1 MRDLWRQ
8 TSFADFTHSRHC
20 IVWDKDKRQNVTK
33 YVAAN
38 TSEHS
43 LRGLSESRG
52 SSRSTAGSVLST
64 SATEVSESLQ
74 QGTKGGRRRE
84 GRDDT
89 EYVLRT
95 MQTDMGGLVQAQHG
109 GHRLFHVF
117 GGAGHSKLDDFGYH
131 MVEFDDDEEQD
142 SLEMEV
148 EHSQTPSLSV
158 ARWLCCIVDVSIVRE
173 HIL

>member
-1 MRDLWRQ
+1 
-8 TSFADFTHSRHC
+8 
-20 IVWDKDKRQNVTK
+20 
-33 YVAAN
+33 
-38 TSEHS
+38 
-43 LRGLSESRG
+43 
-52 SSRSTAGSVLST
+52 
-64 SATEVSESLQ
+64 
-74 QGTKGGRRRE
+74 
-84 GRDDT
+84 
-89 EYVLRT
+89 